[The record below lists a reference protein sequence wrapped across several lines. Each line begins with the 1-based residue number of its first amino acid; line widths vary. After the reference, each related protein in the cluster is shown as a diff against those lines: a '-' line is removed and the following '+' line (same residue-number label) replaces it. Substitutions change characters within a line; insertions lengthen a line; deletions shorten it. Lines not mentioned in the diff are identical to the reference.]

1 MCAEDYP
8 DFGILPDQAQ
18 FDADW
23 LEKCQMA
30 IDDPEIELNP
40 VNNIVDFVDVALEI
54 LIVEWCT
61 RGCLEPIS
69 IVKEDFERSV
79 IEESKFAG
87 IPYIRLKEN
96 HRGQK
101 RKKLSLKDSNSNR
114 KNGEKRTLP
123 CPYNQQS
130 YLWYQMTIWL
140 LEMVLDNCIGPNCI
154 FQQPTAV
161 KQVKV
166 RI

>member
-1 MCAEDYP
+1 MHIGSLLVHCVCRA
-8 DFGILPDQAQ
+8 LNLSDQVK

-69 IVKEDFERSV
+69 IVKEDFECG
-79 IEESKFAG
+79 IIKDGDFAG
-87 IPYIRLKEN
+87 IPFIRLKEN
-96 HRGQK
+96 YRGQK
-101 RKKLSLKDSNSNR
+101 GGKFSLKDGKSNIFLVHLMLIVDVAVVNR
-114 KNGEKRTLP
+114 CKRFTLD
-123 CPYNQQS
+123 S
-130 YLWYQMTIWL
+130 TRMKL
-140 LEMVLDNCIGPNCI
+140 V
-154 FQQPTAV
+154 
-161 KQVKV
+161 
-166 RI
+166 